1 MHKVE
6 MVKSRKAAT
15 AICKA
20 QIRAGRQVLKA
31 KTRKQ
36 ARALLKKVPYMVNGN
51 LTKGLAWW
59 DHVQQLKMVSPNQ
72 KAVNAVI
79 EGYVP
84 KMLEGC
90 IQKHMAL

>member
-1 MHKVE
+1 MYQVE

-15 AICKA
+15 AICQA
-20 QIRAGRQVLKA
+20 QIRTGRKVLKA

-36 ARALLKKVPYMVNGN
+36 ALVLLKKVPHRVSGN

-59 DHVQQLKMVSPNQ
+59 DHVQQLKMISPNQ
-72 KAVNAVI
+72 TSVNSVI

-84 KMLEGC
+84 QLLEGC
-90 IQKHMAL
+90 IQKHMA